1 MDSLN
6 KKFIYEVMFKVK
18 PSRANEFEKHCKD
31 TSNLMDGAKG
41 FVSASF
47 SKRVLDEQNLNHYRV
62 EMIFDNQDAINNYQ
76 QNIVPKVKTQGPDF
90 GEDAKVEDR
99 RTYQIFHNK

>member
-6 KKFIYEVMFKVK
+6 RKFIYEVIFKVK
-18 PSRANEFEKHCKD
+18 QTRNNEFENHCKE
-31 TSNLMDGAKG
+31 TSNLLDGAKG

-47 SKRVLDEQNLNHYRV
+47 SKRISDEHDLSHYRV

-76 QNIVPKVKTQGPDF
+76 QNIVPKVKSQGPDF
-90 GEDAKVEDR
+90 GDDARVEDR